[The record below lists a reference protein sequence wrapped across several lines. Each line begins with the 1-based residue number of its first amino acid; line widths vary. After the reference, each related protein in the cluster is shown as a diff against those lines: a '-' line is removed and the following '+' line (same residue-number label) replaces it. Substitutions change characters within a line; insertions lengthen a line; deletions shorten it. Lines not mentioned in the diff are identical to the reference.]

1 MRPTDKATADSRSVQ
16 SFAIIKNTGHGN
28 FVIGRFH
35 ARARNGL
42 SVEASLCT
50 VLPSPQTPLLRFFS
64 EGRGRLYT
72 GYLERSALVNIRGK
86 ALSPLT
92 NFKQGR

>member
-35 ARARNGL
+35 TRARAFACL
-42 SVEASLCT
+42 VLLFVKIIFKLTIDISMCKIILEVEYFIKSMI
-50 VLPSPQTPLLRFFS
+50 
-64 EGRGRLYT
+64 Y
-72 GYLERSALVNIRGK
+72 
-86 ALSPLT
+86 
-92 NFKQGR
+92 